1 MRALKSTYNIILSEI
16 KQLAKVDIFRISDDD
31 PSPIRRA
38 MAIVLR
44 PPTLAIR
51 LFKEYGL
58 ATQASALTYST
69 LLSIVPILALLF
81 SIAKGFDQR
90 SIVESQ
96 LMDYFPGQKDVL
108 IKALTFVD
116 SYIEQSKSEL
126 FVGAGI
132 LLLLWTVLGLISNIE
147 QSFNEIWSVKNGR
160 SYYRRF
166 TDFFSL
172 IFLLPIFMVASS
184 GLSIYVTTMLSNSN
198 YTHILGPVTRVI
210 FQILPFLFTSFAFTF
225 MFVLIPNTRVK
236 VKYAILPGILCGISF
251 QLFQFFYIS
260 GQIWVSKYNAIYGSF
275 AALPL
280 LLLWLQVSWTICLL
294 GALLTHTSQ
303 NSRNYNFEKETS
315 SISNRYRDFV
325 TLIITTLIV
334 KRFENQEPP
343 LSGEEISYRCKIP
356 TRLTQKILYH
366 LSEAGILSEMYN
378 DTTRMRTYQPAID
391 IHLISVGFLFDKLY
405 RYGSE
410 DFKIDKEFEFAP
422 VWNTLYDSREFLNEK
437 SSNKLLLDIEI
448 ELPQNSDND

>member
-1 MRALKSTYNIILSEI
+1 MRALKATYNLIRHEL
-16 KQLAKVDIFRISDDD
+16 KQLSKVDIFRISDDD

-38 MAIVLR
+38 MAIILR

-90 SIVESQ
+90 SILESQ
-96 LMDYFPGQKDVL
+96 LLDYFPGQRDVL
-108 IKALTFVD
+108 LKVLTFVD
-116 SYIEQSKSEL
+116 SYIAQSKSEL

-160 SYYRRF
+160 SYYRKF

-184 GLSIYVTTMLSNSN
+184 GLSIYVTTMLSSSN

-210 FQILPFLFTSFAFTF
+210 FQILPFIFTSFAFTF
-225 MFVLIPNTRVK
+225 MFILIPNTRVK
-236 VKYAILPGILCGISF
+236 IKYAILPGVLCGVSF
-251 QLFQFFYIS
+251 QLFQFIYIS

-334 KRFENQEPP
+334 KRFENQEAP

-378 DTTRMRTYQPAID
+378 DTTRMRTYQPAVD
-391 IHLISVGFLFDKLY
+391 IHLITVGFLFDKLDK
-405 RYGSE
+405 YGSE

-422 VWNTLYDSREFLNEK
+422 VWHTLCDSREALQEQSGK
-437 SSNKLLLDIEI
+437 KLLLDIEI
-448 ELPQNSDND
+448 ELPQNNN